1 MQEAYKIGNAQSI
14 GSYQI
19 QSSYFASRYDDSRC
33 LAVLADGTADHI
45 NGRRCAVLAAEACMH
60 QFKNIPER
68 SEVSVFFESLA
79 AKIVRDMHEIIYL
92 GKTPYL
98 SFSCQ
103 YFCDRELY
111 YYSVG
116 GNQVFLFDGSEY
128 HLLKENCGRIRF
140 ERGMTAGIISH
151 GVWEALNE
159 KEMISYL
166 IKREH
171 PYDKAQKMIMGLKEK
186 NRKIAG
192 NAAVIVVEG
201 CL

>member
-19 QSSYFASRYDDSRC
+19 QSSYFASRYDDSGC
-33 LAVLADGTADHI
+33 LTALADGTADHI
-45 NGRRCAVLAAEACMH
+45 NGRRCAVLATEACMR
-60 QFKNIPER
+60 QFKNMPEKSEIPA
-68 SEVSVFFESLA
+68 FFESLA
-79 AKIVRDMHEIIYL
+79 AKIAQDMHEIIYL

-98 SFSCQ
+98 SFCCQ
-103 YFCDRELY
+103 YFRNRELY

-116 GNQVFLFDGSEY
+116 SNQVFLFDGSGY
-128 HLLKENCGRIRF
+128 HLLKERCGSIGF
-140 ERGMTAGIISH
+140 TKGMTAGIVSR

-159 KEMISYL
+159 KDMISYL

-171 PYDKAQKMIMGLKEK
+171 PYDKAQKMIVGVKEK

-192 NAAVIVVEG
+192 NAAVILVEG

>member
-1 MQEAYKIGNAQSI
+1 M
-14 GSYQI
+14 
-19 QSSYFASRYDDSRC
+19 R
-33 LAVLADGTADHI
+33 LVMMTADVWLCLRM
-45 NGRRCAVLAAEACMH
+45 GRQIISMAEDARFWQPKRACI
-60 QFKNIPER
+60 KNIPER
-68 SEVSVFFESLA
+68 SAVSVFFESLA

-171 PYDKAQKMIMGLKEK
+171 PYDKAQKMIMGVKEK

-192 NAAVIVVEG
+192 NAAVVVEG